1 MTLIAENIR
10 VSYGQRQALNGIS
23 LTAKP
28 GEVTAIV
35 GPNGSGKSTLLGAI
49 TASLPFSGDVSLNGR
64 DIRAL
69 KPWEL
74 AAERAVLPQSSRLAF
89 PFTVIEVVRLGL
101 QSGTAGDRPEVP
113 MQALARVGLAHY
125 ANRTFQELSGGEA
138 QRVMLARVLAQVW
151 APIEEGRPRWLLLD
165 EPVSSLDIAHQL
177 QVMEIARDFAHQ
189 GGGVIAVMHDLNLTA
204 LFADRVAVLADGH
217 ALAFGTPQE
226 VLTDDILSRAY
237 GCTLRVSSP
246 PPTGTPLHPAPRSI
260 GLEVRHDTERH
271 PNSPRVPQFRRS
283 KSAGVLRGLARL

>member
-1 MTLIAENIR
+1 MSLIAKGIHVR
-10 VSYGQRQALNGIS
+10 YGTREALRGVG
-23 LTAKP
+23 LTALP
-28 GEVTAIV
+28 GQMTAIV

-49 TASLPFSGDVSLNGR
+49 TASLPFRGQVSLNGR
-64 DIRAL
+64 DIGTM

-74 AAERAVLPQSSRLAF
+74 ASQRAVLPQASRLAF
-89 PFTVIEVVRLGL
+89 PFSVIEVVRLGL

-125 ANRTFQELSGGEA
+125 ADRSFHELSGGEA

-151 APIEEGRPRWLLLD
+151 APVEDGQPRWLLLD

-177 QVMEIARDFAHQ
+177 QVMEIARAFARA

-204 LFADRVAVLADGH
+204 LFADRVAILAEGRR
-217 ALAFGTPQE
+217 LAFGTPGE

-237 GCTLRVSSP
+237 GCALRVSAP
-246 PPTGTPLHPAPRSI
+246 PPAGIPYILPHAA
-260 GLEVRHDTERH
+260 
-271 PNSPRVPQFRRS
+271 
-283 KSAGVLRGLARL
+283 SA

>member
-1 MTLIAENIR
+1 MSLIAEDIC
-10 VSYGQRQALNGIS
+10 VSYGKREALCGVS
-23 LTAKP
+23 LSAQP

-49 TASLPFSGDVSLNGR
+49 TASLPFRGNVSLNGR
-64 DIRAL
+64 DIGTL

-74 AAERAVLPQSSRLAF
+74 AAERAVLPQASRLAF

-113 MQALARVGLAHY
+113 MQALARVGLVHY

-151 APIEEGRPRWLLLD
+151 APVEGGQPRWLLLD

-177 QVMEIARDFAHQ
+177 QVMEIARHFARA

-204 LFADRVAVLADGH
+204 LYADRVAVLAEGRR
-217 ALAFGTPQE
+217 LAFGAPGE

-237 GCTLRVSSP
+237 GCSLRVSSP
-246 PPTGTPLHPAPRSI
+246 PPVG
-260 GLEVRHDTERH
+260 
-271 PNSPRVPQFRRS
+271 VPYILPHAA
-283 KSAGVLRGLARL
+283 SA

>member
-1 MTLIAENIR
+1 MSLIAEDIR
-10 VSYGQRQALNGIS
+10 VSYGRREALRGVS
-23 LTAKP
+23 LTAQA

-49 TASLPFSGDVSLNGR
+49 TASLSFDGRVTLNGR
-64 DIRAL
+64 DIAAM

-74 AAERAVLPQSSRLAF
+74 AAQRAVLPQASRLAF

-113 MQALARVGLAHY
+113 MQALAGVGLAHY

-151 APIEEGRPRWLLLD
+151 APVENGQPRWLLLD

-177 QVMEIARDFAHQ
+177 QVMEVARDFARA

-204 LFADRVAVLADGH
+204 LFADRVAVLAEGQR
-217 ALAFGTPQE
+217 LAFGTPVD

-237 GCTLRVSSP
+237 GCALRVSALP
-246 PPTGTPLHPAPRSI
+246 PSGIPYILPHAA
-260 GLEVRHDTERH
+260 
-271 PNSPRVPQFRRS
+271 
-283 KSAGVLRGLARL
+283 SA

>member
-1 MTLIAENIR
+1 MSLIAKNIR
-10 VSYGQRQALNGIS
+10 VSYGKREALRGVN
-23 LTAKP
+23 LTAQP

-49 TASLPFSGDVSLNGR
+49 TASLPFRGNVRLNGR
-64 DIRAL
+64 DIGTL

-74 AAERAVLPQSSRLAF
+74 AAERAVLPQASRLAF

-113 MQALARVGLAHY
+113 VQALARVGLAHY

-151 APIEEGRPRWLLLD
+151 APVDGGQPRWLLLD

-177 QVMEIARDFAHQ
+177 QVMEIARDFARE

-204 LFADRVAVLADGH
+204 LYADRVAVLAEGQR
-217 ALAFGTPQE
+217 LAFGPPGE

-237 GCTLRVSSP
+237 GCALRVSSP
-246 PPTGTPLHPAPRSI
+246 PPVG
-260 GLEVRHDTERH
+260 
-271 PNSPRVPQFRRS
+271 VPYILPHAA
-283 KSAGVLRGLARL
+283 SA